1 MRGGGWGGYLAVAF
15 ISDAGDGYLLA
26 THPSNHDHPASS
38 VGMYKLLSACVCVC
52 VCVCTSEQPI
62 HNQYIN

>member
-1 MRGGGWGGYLAVAF
+1 MRGRGRGRGEYLAVAF

-26 THPSNHDHPASS
+26 THPSNHNPASS
-38 VGMYKLLSACVCVC
+38 VGMSLHVCVC